1 VLNDIQPLKKNNKQ
15 LYMKYKITAF
25 LSLVFILLS
34 CQNDNQKRIAE
45 NKKEIKKREIIFKNI
60 EKAWV
65 FYDTPI
71 TEASEKSVATWN
83 ELRMFLAELAQ
94 KPKRTIGAFQQ
105 KSKALTKK
113 AVALNDNIPLEFNK
127 PQIKSRISTVITK
140 VRLLDLFIHLDN
152 IPDKK
157 VALLIGE
164 INLELVSLQRQMD
177 KLVEKSKIPVEEG
190 ESDLLKMM
198 DTTRAIPSTPVPN
211 TPIDPNL
218 PRVE

>member
-1 VLNDIQPLKKNNKQ
+1 MDAIFELYLPIKNNKYPQ
-15 LYMKYKITAF
+15 MKYKIAVF
-25 LSLVFILLS
+25 FSMIFILFS
-34 CQNDNQKRIAE
+34 CQNDNQKRLAE

-60 EKAWV
+60 EKGWV

-71 TEASEKSVATWN
+71 TEASEASIASWN

-94 KPKRTIGAFQQ
+94 KPKKTIGAFQQ
-105 KSKALTKK
+105 KSKALSKK
-113 AVALNDNIPLEFNK
+113 VMALNDNIPYQFNK

-157 VALLIGE
+157 VTLLVSE

-177 KLVEKSKIPVEEG
+177 KIVEKSKIPVEEG

-198 DTTRAIPSTPVPN
+198 DTTRAIPN